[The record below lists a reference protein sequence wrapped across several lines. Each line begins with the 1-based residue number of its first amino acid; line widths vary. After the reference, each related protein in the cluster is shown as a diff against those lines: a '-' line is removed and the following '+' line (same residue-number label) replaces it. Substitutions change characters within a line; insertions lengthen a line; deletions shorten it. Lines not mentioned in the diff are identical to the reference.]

1 MHTILIRKESRR
13 GCDIDKHDK
22 LRIIT
27 IIKSFPFQI
36 IVIVTVSELFSGKL
50 YAYCICAL
58 KYQYLWASSPEFKYW
73 INMPIVNS
81 LW

>member
-13 GCDIDKHDK
+13 GCDIDKHGK

-36 IVIVTVSELFSGKL
+36 IVIVTVSECSVANYTHIAFVL
-50 YAYCICAL
+50 
-58 KYQYLWASSPEFKYW
+58 
-73 INMPIVNS
+73 
-81 LW
+81 